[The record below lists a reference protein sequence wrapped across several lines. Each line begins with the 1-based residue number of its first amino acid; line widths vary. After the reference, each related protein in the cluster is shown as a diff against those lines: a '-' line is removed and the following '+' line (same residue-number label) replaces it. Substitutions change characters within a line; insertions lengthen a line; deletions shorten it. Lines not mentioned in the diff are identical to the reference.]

1 MYMHSVAMA
10 MSLSKS
16 RNDSCLLSKGVAIK
30 ERWKVLGK
38 IGGGGFGEIY
48 QVKDLSN
55 NEV

>member
-1 MYMHSVAMA
+1 MHSVAMA
-10 MSLSKS
+10 KSLAKS
-16 RNDSCLLSKGVAIK
+16 RDDTYLLSEGVLIK

>member
-1 MYMHSVAMA
+1 MA